1 MESVTSPEIATLKAQ
16 VQALS
21 ELGARVQHLRNV
33 PTWLLQTPTSVFP
46 AVSIKTEFE
55 NLKELAQNL
64 CSENVQEA
72 LRSAKGSEE
81 KDKSELNLDT
91 RRKRK

>member
-1 MESVTSPEIATLKAQ
+1 METIASPEIAKLKAQ
-16 VQALS
+16 VQALT
-21 ELGARVQHLRNV
+21 ELGTRVQHLRNV
-33 PTWLLQTPTSVFP
+33 PTWLLQTPNSVFP

-55 NLKELAQNL
+55 NLKELAQSL
-64 CSENVQEA
+64 GSENVQEA

-81 KDKSELNLDT
+81 KDKSDLSLDA